1 MKTTEVHEVFSDKLE
16 KWLRGDHRKT
26 IDSLTTVFAEK
37 SFAVVVMLL
46 MVVPALPLPTGG
58 ITHVF
63 EVITAILALE
73 CIAGLG
79 TIWIPKR
86 WKNLKVAPSA
96 DNKAMKFMLK
106 KIRWFEKRSSPH
118 WRGIFRSSVTVRIIW
133 LIILALTAVAFLSP
147 PFSGLD
153 TLPSMGVVLICLAII
168 LDDAIL
174 LLVGTIIGALGAV
187 LTIGLGTVIVNFIR
201 HLF

>member
-1 MKTTEVHEVFSDKLE
+1 MKTAQTHDVFSDKLE
-16 KWLRGDHRKT
+16 KWLRGEQRKT
-26 IDSLTTVFAEK
+26 IHSLTTVFAEK
-37 SFAVVVMLL
+37 SFAVVALLL

-58 ITHVF
+58 VTHVF
-63 EVITAILALE
+63 EIITAILALE

-96 DNKAMKFMLK
+96 DNKAMKLMLSR
-106 KIRWFEKRSSPH
+106 IRWFEKRSSPH
-118 WRGIFRSSVTVRIIW
+118 WRGIFRSSMTLRIVW

-153 TLPSMGVVLICLAII
+153 TLPSIGVVLICLAII

-174 LLVGTIIGALGAV
+174 LLVGTVIGALGAV
-187 LTIGLGTVIVNFIR
+187 LTIGLGTVIVNFVS